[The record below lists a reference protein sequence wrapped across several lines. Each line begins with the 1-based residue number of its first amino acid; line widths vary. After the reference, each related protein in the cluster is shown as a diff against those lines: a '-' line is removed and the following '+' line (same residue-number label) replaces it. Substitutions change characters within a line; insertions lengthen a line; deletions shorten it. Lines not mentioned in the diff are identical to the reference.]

1 MMASQ
6 IGLLVFNVLAAV
18 GAPSTLLASE
28 MAAPPQEDAG
38 IGMTFTEVPVGQM
51 SSSAQYA
58 VATPM
63 YPPMSTPMTGN
74 DEHPTVKDFY

>member
-38 IGMTFTEVPVGQM
+38 IGMTVTEVPVGQM
-51 SSSAQYA
+51 SSAAQYA

-74 DEHPTVKDFY
+74 DEHPTVKDF